1 MYKSRAVTAK
11 SKNSP
16 VTIALQQLSGERLI
30 GEFSPEGSFVRNCQ
44 FVVWA
49 NYVLFLTVTLWDI
62 LQHWEAENKLEP
74 ALSSLT
80 SQIPICIYLRNTIS
94 SKEELQAT
102 TLLQI
107 GISNGS
113 AAIR

>member
-1 MYKSRAVTAK
+1 MYQSRVVPAK
-11 SKNSP
+11 QNISP

-30 GEFSPEGSFVRNCQ
+30 GEFRPEGSFVRNCQ

-80 SQIPICIYLRNTIS
+80 SDIPVCIYLRKMIS
-94 SKEELQAT
+94 TRDLLQAT
-102 TLLQI
+102 TLLQLD
-107 GISNGS
+107 ISNGR